1 MFYTDV
7 LERRKYRNQVSC
19 FMTLKVSKILDGSPL
34 QRRREVEVNW
44 QLVGTRRTM
53 GKWEG
58 WALFLFLFP
67 AFPALFRYPLSPA
80 FELAAYTVKE
90 ARKRPLRRRKIRRRL
105 RLTPNSKYCFAELLP
120 NELRKT
126 QGKKWLKRRRRN
138 ILPMGNNRI
147 KLLYENYANIC
158 GVYVNKSTFSKTRSL

>member
-67 AFPALFRYPLSPA
+67 AFPALFRY
-80 FELAAYTVKE
+80 
-90 ARKRPLRRRKIRRRL
+90 LRRRKIRRRL